1 MKKIISS
8 IILAAILTVSF
19 ASCSSDDNSTSSNE
33 SGTSSNTSQPTSDQS
48 DGSKDD
54 TSSTDETNKNSFDDF
69 VIPGTASKR
78 LKTALPAFYEKMK
91 ADKYNL
97 TLENEFYDGEDTA
110 NNIVST
116 STIVKSGTSITSTST
131 SEGKAIV
138 KDNKVYVVSDT
149 DKTVTYADTEEGFA
163 ESYSLYISSLFYSP
177 NLEYKNEG
185 KEKLGSAEY
194 EYDEYLIPSDATES
208 SSSEEQ
214 SEEIIRYYFDKDN
227 NFVGTKL
234 IIDGQY
240 YSIYIKSITDKIPD
254 GEFDYPSDYKM
265 IDGTAQSSNSS
276 DNTSKAE
283 SEGSSSQAASSSQ
296 ESKKS

>member
-1 MKKIISS
+1 MKKIMLS
-8 IILAAILTVSF
+8 ILLAAILT
-19 ASCSSDDNSTSSNE
+19 ASLTACNSNETSTSSKENDT
-33 SGTSSNTSQPTSDQS
+33 GSNVSQPTSDQNDS
-48 DGSKDD
+48 SKDN
-54 TSSTDETNKNSFDDF
+54 TSSTDEAKKNSFDDF
-69 VIPGTASKR
+69 VIPDTASER
-78 LKTALPAFYEKMK
+78 LKTALPAFYEKIK

-97 TLENEFYDGEDTA
+97 TLENEFYDGKDTA
-110 NNIVST
+110 NNIVNT

-149 DKTVTYADTEEGFA
+149 DKTVTYTDTEEGFA
-163 ESYSLYISSLFYSP
+163 ENYSLYISSLFYSP
-177 NLEYKNEG
+177 NLEYKNNG
-185 KEKLGSAEY
+185 KEKLGSTEY
-194 EYDEYLIPSDATES
+194 EYDEYLIPQDASKS

-240 YSIYIKSITDKIPD
+240 YAIYIKSLTDKIPD

-265 IDGTAQSSNSS
+265 IDGAAQNSNSS
-276 DNTSKAE
+276 ENASSTE
-283 SEGSSSQAASSSQ
+283 SEGSSSQAVDSSQ
-296 ESKKS
+296 KSEKS